1 MPAISACLAD
11 REAWKEKPQK
21 NNWSR
26 AFLGLRSLP
35 FTCCAPREME
45 GGVVLG
51 CAVWGQEWDSMTS
64 VGPFHSGSVS
74 SAGPAAHR
82 CLGRAEL
89 LSHPRLRI
97 SHCYS
102 FPAALLSFLPS
113 ILMSVIFCVR
123 ENSTVTMISFWSTL
137 DRSECGGLQ
146 HILNLLNHR
155 NLNKLSFKIFFPFAS
170 SSPLSISVIMR
181 YEFRHPTSY
190 LYKHE
195 HSAGAWWALTD
206 SPSLICASNNTLWL

>member
-1 MPAISACLAD
+1 MKRKAPKKQL
-11 REAWKEKPQK
+11 KPC
-21 NNWSR
+21 
-26 AFLGLRSLP
+26 FLGSAFPCFYLLCPTWDGRQCGFRLCCVGPGVGLDDLCGSLP
-35 FTCCAPREME
+35 FRVCQQCRAGCSPLLGAGWAP
-45 GGVVLG
+45 V
-51 CAVWGQEWDSMTS
+51 
-64 VGPFHSGSVS
+64 PPS
-74 SAGPAAHR
+74 S
-82 CLGRAEL
+82 ENQ
-89 LSHPRLRI
+89 

-102 FPAALLSFLPS
+102 FSAALLSFLPS

-137 DRSECGGLQ
+137 DHSECGGLQ
-146 HILNLLNHR
+146 HILDLLNHR